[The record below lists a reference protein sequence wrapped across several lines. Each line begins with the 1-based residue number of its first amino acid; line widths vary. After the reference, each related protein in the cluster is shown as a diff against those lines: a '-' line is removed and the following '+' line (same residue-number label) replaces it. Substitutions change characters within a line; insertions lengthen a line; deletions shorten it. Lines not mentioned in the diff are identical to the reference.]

1 MITARPWV
9 GKAAKS
15 HTKLFNVPAAQPSNN
30 SAKSHMT
37 GRYGA
42 GRCTQCCKSY
52 YLLLQIVAARSQL
65 GLLSSWVQEEKKD
78 KITHMHTQL
87 KAEKL
92 LTFYKLFTELSTWIL
107 QQPSNLQTG
116 WLEVEKCKLCTFLL
130 PFRPWSLCV
139 CFAWSKTPLLS
150 LLPFY
155 GCGIPWSLYML
166 HNNCKTTV
174 MFLLLLWRCG
184 VPSPCVCYCKATL
197 AILWSLWLNL
207 VLN

>member
-15 HTKLFNVPAAQPSNN
+15 HRKLFNVPAAQPSNN

-107 QQPSNLQTG
+107 QQPSNLQTA
-116 WLEVEKCKLCTFLL
+116 WLEGGEMQTVYISLA
-130 PFRPWSLCV
+130 FRPWSLCV
-139 CFAWSKTPLLS
+139 CFAWLQDSIDVS
-150 LLPFY
+150 
-155 GCGIPWSLYML
+155 
-166 HNNCKTTV
+166 
-174 MFLLLLWRCG
+174 
-184 VPSPCVCYCKATL
+184 L
-197 AILWSLWLNL
+197 AILWMWDSLIPAHASQ
-207 VLN
+207 